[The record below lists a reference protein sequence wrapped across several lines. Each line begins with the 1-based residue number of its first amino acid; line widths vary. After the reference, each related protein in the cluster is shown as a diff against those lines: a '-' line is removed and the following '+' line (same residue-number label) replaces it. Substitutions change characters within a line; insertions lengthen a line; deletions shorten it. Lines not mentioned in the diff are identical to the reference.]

1 MTERFTIGI
10 EEEFQIVDRT
20 TGQLSSCITA
30 IMEKGTPI
38 FGEQIKPEMLQP
50 TIELISKVYPDI
62 AVARSE
68 TQRLRGQL
76 ARFLAE
82 EGLALISAGTHP
94 EARWMDQPTTPNP
107 RYMELQEEFQ
117 DVARSVLIYG
127 LHVHVAV
134 ENNEIAI
141 KLMNQARTWIP
152 HLLAFSSNSPFWAG
166 RLTGLKSYRAVVWK
180 RFPRSG
186 LPDAFIS
193 WKDFDQYVQTLINT
207 GCIDNGKKIW
217 WDIRPHPFFGTLEF
231 RVFDMPA
238 TLNDVIAL
246 AALCQS
252 LVAKLTWLHKRGKE
266 IPVVPRH
273 LLEENKWRA
282 MRWGLDA
289 EVIDFAQ
296 QRRLSMRNS
305 FHELLDMVDDVL
317 DDLGTRDDI
326 YYIRKLLDDPR
337 GTGADRQIA
346 LYQQTGSLYAVTQ
359 YLMQQTLQGIP
370 LDAAEQSLAI

>member
-1 MTERFTIGI
+1 
-10 EEEFQIVDRT
+10 
-20 TGQLSSCITA
+20 
-30 IMEKGTPI
+30 
-38 FGEQIKPEMLQP
+38 
-50 TIELISKVYPDI
+50 
-62 AVARSE
+62 
-68 TQRLRGQL
+68 
-76 ARFLAE
+76 
-82 EGLALISAGTHP
+82 
-94 EARWMDQPTTPNP
+94 
-107 RYMELQEEFQ
+107 
-117 DVARSVLIYG
+117 
-127 LHVHVAV
+127 
-134 ENNEIAI
+134 
-141 KLMNQARTWIP
+141 
-152 HLLAFSSNSPFWAG
+152 
-166 RLTGLKSYRAVVWK
+166 
-180 RFPRSG
+180 
-186 LPDAFIS
+186 
-193 WKDFDQYVQTLINT
+193 
-207 GCIDNGKKIW
+207 
-217 WDIRPHPFFGTLEF
+217 
-231 RVFDMPA
+231 
-238 TLNDVIAL
+238 
-246 AALCQS
+246 
-252 LVAKLTWLHKRGKE
+252 LHKRGKE